1 MFESKYSRYVND
13 NTTRFAEENEIIEKL
28 VSSEK
33 GSGIPLYAK
42 KKTVYVDPMDN
53 HSISIGPTSCG
64 KSRAVCKILIK
75 SIITNKES
83 AVINDPKGEL
93 YRTTANAAK
102 QTHNIEVLNIRAPEL
117 SDQWNPLYLIY
128 QYYVNGQTSKAQQA
142 IDEFSI
148 ELMSKTANKN
158 DRYWDMVASTYIAKV
173 IELCLIFSKEPSHFT
188 LENILPLCNENAED
202 TIKRLI
208 GCVPDLSEAMTS
220 GLNAVLDLCA
230 EKTKSCIYGVIHTGL
245 DGLIKSE
252 SVLNLFNSNE
262 IDFYDLAKNLRLFML
277 STQMKNRV

>member
-1 MFESKYSRYVND
+1 
-13 NTTRFAEENEIIEKL
+13 
-28 VSSEK
+28 
-33 GSGIPLYAK
+33 
-42 KKTVYVDPMDN
+42 MDN

-102 QTHNIEVLNIRAPEL
+102 QTHNIEVLNIRSPEL

-148 ELMSKTANKN
+148 ELMSKQQ
-158 DRYWDMVASTYIAKV
+158 
-173 IELCLIFSKEPSHFT
+173 
-188 LENILPLCNENAED
+188 
-202 TIKRLI
+202 IK
-208 GCVPDLSEAMTS
+208 
-220 GLNAVLDLCA
+220 
-230 EKTKSCIYGVIHTGL
+230 
-245 DGLIKSE
+245 
-252 SVLNLFNSNE
+252 
-262 IDFYDLAKNLRLFML
+262 
-277 STQMKNRV
+277 